1 MAISPRIR
9 KAIEES
15 MDRLPEDVR
24 WAVEDFAQGVMAGR
38 APNLERH
45 TRELYKAFAPLRAAL
60 PGEVTVYRG
69 EPKNPPKIK
78 RKWLSWSPS
87 ATMAAQFGIGTGK
100 HIVEAAVSSKD
111 VIAGILSPHNEN
123 YIEYLVWDR
132 PQYHEKGTEN
142 PHVYVLSRDW
152 GTYEWTQ
159 ELHEDESWL
168 EASVRDI
175 ERLGG
180 KVLRVRKYDPDEDFA
195 PKITFVLP
203 SGASLDSLERDTYDV
218 YDMGEA
224 PRYYGKLA
232 TSIHPMASRIAARAL
247 AASATPTQV
256 DELLAANEELPE
268 TIGNE
273 DFDEVAETLE
283 PVAEELARGDFSL
296 VLDLGNK
303 VMKVMTDPQ
312 EAAVL
317 KKIGVSKLPTLPKVY
332 EVKNSRYF
340 NLSYAVIKNYDD
352 LPARWKK
359 ALRGFIQF
367 EEFDDPEVDIPE
379 IATEYGVGVDEAR
392 HFFEALDWLADR
404 GIRLSDWKEA
414 NVMWDPQEKAP
425 VLVDLGEQ

>member
-45 TRELYKAFAPLRAAL
+45 TRELYKAFAPLRAVL
-60 PGEVTVYRG
+60 PAEVTVYRG

-87 ATMAAQFGIGTGK
+87 AAMAAQFGIGTGK

-132 PQYHEKGTEN
+132 PEYHEKGTEN

-195 PKITFVLP
+195 PSIMFVLP
-203 SGASLDSLERDTYDV
+203 SGVSPEPLERDTYDV
-218 YDMGEA
+218 YDMGES
-224 PRYYGKLA
+224 PRHYGKLA
-232 TSIHPMASRIAARAL
+232 CKVASRFLISTATYYHGTYLEDAL
-247 AASATPTQV
+247 AIERTGFRVSRAVGRGA
-256 DELLAANEELPE
+256 LL
-268 TIGNE
+268 G
-273 DFDEVAETLE
+273 
-283 PVAEELARGDFSL
+283 RGVYIS
-296 VLDLGNK
+296 GNK
-303 VMKVMTDPQ
+303 AWAEGYARDIIVEEGRDAAFLHLRINPKKPLSAKASEWPEEFRQAYLERVGDDPEHWIREDPQ
-312 EAAVL
+312 EMGRLARKMGYDAV
-317 KKIGVSKLPTLPKVY
+317 VY
-332 EVKNSRYF
+332 EKGTT
-340 NLSYAVIKNYDD
+340 AVFDPKIIDVIRVEPM
-352 LPARWKK
+352 PA
-359 ALRGFIQF
+359 
-367 EEFDDPEVDIPE
+367 
-379 IATEYGVGVDEAR
+379 
-392 HFFEALDWLADR
+392 
-404 GIRLSDWKEA
+404 
-414 NVMWDPQEKAP
+414 
-425 VLVDLGEQ
+425 